1 MSANQST
8 LIAKSKEHFSAY
20 NLLDRADHFLLLRT
34 RLTDSRDHLLALLLF
49 VWLLFLSLLHGSSSP
64 FPPPKC
70 QLSSLLFS
78 SYSLSDLIHHTH
90 GQQHLMIFHSLHLL
104 RVRHSHLLHVFLLS
118 IPLSEFT
125 RPRQ

>member
-1 MSANQST
+1 MSANQSI

-34 RLTDSRDHLLALLLF
+34 LLTDSRDHLLVLLLF
-49 VWLLFLSLLHGSSSP
+49 VWLLFLSLLHGLFS
-64 FPPPKC
+64 FPAT
-70 QLSSLLFS
+70 QVNSLFFS

-90 GQQHLMIFHSLHLL
+90 RQQHLRTFHSLQLL
-104 RVRHSHLLHVFLLS
+104 RVCHSHLLHMFLLS

-125 RPRQ
+125 RPTQ